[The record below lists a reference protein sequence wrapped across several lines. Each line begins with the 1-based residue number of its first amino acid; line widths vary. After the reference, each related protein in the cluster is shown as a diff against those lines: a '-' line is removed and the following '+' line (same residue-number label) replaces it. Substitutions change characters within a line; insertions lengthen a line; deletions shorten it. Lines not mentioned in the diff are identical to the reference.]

1 MTNVAGQT
9 IGHIKKEEAARLS
22 PLLAVAEGKCTAE
35 GTILT
40 CGNGYTQMMRLVMA
54 PKERGGEG
62 DKVPASLTIPVSP
75 LVRVRCQKP
84 VSTRP
89 AFYDDE
95 DADFNAAIIAA
106 TEAAEAKLVEVSKA
120 SAVDD
125 MPMPPSKL
133 LKMNPGDKKK
143 ASGTSIDVAATP
155 CKKIINPYTGTTST
169 KKTKEVTP

>member
-9 IGHIKKEEAARLS
+9 IGHVKKEEAARLS
-22 PLLAVAEGKCTAE
+22 PLLAVAEGKYTAE

-62 DKVPASLTIPVSP
+62 DKVP
-75 LVRVRCQKP
+75 LVRDRCQTS

-125 MPMPPSKL
+125 TPMPLSKL
-133 LKMNPGDKKK
+133 LKANPGDKKK

-155 CKKIINPYTGTTST
+155 CKKIINPYAGTT